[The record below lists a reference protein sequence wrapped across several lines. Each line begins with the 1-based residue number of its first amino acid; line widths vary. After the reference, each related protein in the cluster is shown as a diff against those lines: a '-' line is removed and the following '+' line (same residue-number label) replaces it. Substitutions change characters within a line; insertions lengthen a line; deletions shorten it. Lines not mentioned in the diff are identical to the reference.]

1 MILLLVFTWL
11 GVNAATPTTLETVST
26 ASSCMIIYITCVLC
40 ARDTDLFFCFMYFD
54 GSVAKLQLFELMA
67 DGG

>member
-40 ARDTDLFFCFMYFD
+40 DGDSDLFLVY
-54 GSVAKLQLFELMA
+54 VL
-67 DGG
+67 

>member
-40 ARDTDLFFCFMYFD
+40 DRDTDLFFGLCTM
-54 GSVAKLQLFELMA
+54 MA
-67 DGG
+67 QSQNYNCLS

>member
-26 ASSCMIIYITCVLC
+26 ASSCMIIYITCVL
-40 ARDTDLFFCFMYFD
+40 DTDLFFGLCTSTM
-54 GSVAKLQLFELMA
+54 MA
-67 DGG
+67 QSQNYNYLN